1 MLETFRNNAKDL
13 RDHPTMQDE
22 IPSPLK
28 QKEIV
33 IDKLK
38 EQREAL
44 ENVNN
49 DMRQKQTLSGNEGP
63 IVSKDSLI
71 KIMKDIDNQDK
82 QKSLYGMNEQQLL
95 VHRQLEK
102 WVSQRKNEGARM
114 MKKMKHMDLAKQI
127 F

>member
-1 MLETFRNNAKDL
+1 
-13 RDHPTMQDE
+13 MQDE

-114 MKKMKHMDLAKQI
+114 MKKMKDMDLAKQI